1 MTRKSEL
8 TRSQKRASLGTKLR
22 VSCRFCPGKF
32 ENFDQLR
39 FHAQTEHPI
48 ITRTVNRQLGQVD
61 AKLRILESLAEEGMR
76 GCKEDVTSN
85 RANQWSL
92 TVLERWLMA
101 ASNYEKDKSDVLI
114 EAA

>member
-8 TRSQKRASLGTKLR
+8 TSGGSRGTLKLPTKF
-22 VSCRFCPGKF
+22 SCRFCPGKF

-61 AKLRILESLAEEGMR
+61 AKLRIFEKLAEEGMR
-76 GCKEDVTSN
+76 GYHEAKGGPGAGISFDP
-85 RANQWSL
+85 
-92 TVLERWLMA
+92 ER
-101 ASNYEKDKSDVLI
+101 I
-114 EAA
+114 EALVDHDEAA